1 MLPRGMRR
9 VAAHASRASL
19 VPAAMTLGNAMILVD
34 QTAVPLAL
42 PDIMDDLVDYLRPA
56 RAASE
61 HGYAVAFVAVAV
73 IAAIGPP
80 QPPSGCDVRPR
91 SRSRRPPRAPSAR
104 RTPTGP
110 DPGPAGP
117 RPSGG

>member
-73 IAAIGPP
+73 IAAIGAAATALR
-80 QPPSGCDVRPR
+80 V
-91 SRSRRPPRAPSAR
+91 RRPSPVEEPPAAAGAVGEANPDRA
-104 RTPTGP
+104 
-110 DPGPAGP
+110 
-117 RPSGG
+117 